1 MNTKILY
8 KSFIAILVLMM
19 IHSDVICQTQT
30 KTENNQQAKVNYT
43 SFTVNA
49 EKQKIMIDWSTDN
62 KVATNYF
69 EIQRSI
75 DGTNFKTI
83 ELVMGPD
90 PKHANCDCY
99 VGFDKLS
106 NIKHKY
112 FYRLKHVGTD
122 GEIELSE
129 TRMLAINK

>member
-8 KSFIAILVLMM
+8 KSLVVFLVLMVTYK
-19 IHSDVICQTQT
+19 DVICQVEM
-30 KTENNQQAKVNYT
+30 KTENNQEAKVNYT

-83 ELVMGPD
+83 ALVMGPD
-90 PKHANCDCY
+90 PKHENCDCY
-99 VGFDKLS
+99 EGFDKLS

-112 FYRLKHVGTD
+112 FYRLKHVGID
-122 GEIELSE
+122 GTVALSE
-129 TRMLAINK
+129 TRMLAIK

>member
-8 KSFIAILVLMM
+8 KSVVVVLVLMM
-19 IHSDVICQTQT
+19 THSDVICQTQT
-30 KTENNQQAKVNYT
+30 GTENAQQAKINYT

-83 ELVMGPD
+83 ALVMGPD
-90 PKHANCDCY
+90 PKQTNCDCY
-99 VGFDKLS
+99 EGFDKLS

-112 FYRLKHVGTD
+112 FYRLKHVGTN
-122 GEIELSE
+122 GEVILSE
-129 TRMLAINK
+129 TRMLAIK